1 MVDRI
6 SDGIPLGRP
15 GEPIDVANAY
25 WYLANDMASCVT
37 GTVLRVDGAA
47 MN

>member
-6 SDGIPLGRP
+6 SDGIPLDRP

-25 WYLANDMASCVT
+25 LYLASDMASYVT